1 VEPLLYRTLAI
12 EREPPIS
19 GLPKCLHNTFVDI
32 ASTKS
37 PAFRRDSTRNFLLD
51 DIPLS
56 LAKTYL
62 SLFPGVENFWI
73 LPSDTFDFPRP
84 ALEILPLKHLYCDL
98 EDLYRIIPFESFCH
112 PMFINITHLE
122 LFDGFNQH
130 SEQPEHRTDWTSLGA
145 LPHLTH
151 LALDNE
157 DLIPICVSILE
168 TYKSLRALLAL
179 TFLPENPPSE
189 LEILAADPRFVMT
202 PVTDYLEDWQRGALT
217 GMDYWARA
225 DAFIAKRI
233 SGEIDRKFRLDNSAR
248 GAYYTFFRSLL
259 FPCELNYL

>member
-12 EREPPIS
+12 DTEPPIPD
-19 GLPKCLHNTFVDI
+19 LPRCLYHTFADI

-37 PAFRRDSTRNFLLD
+37 PAFRREATRNLLLD

-62 SLFPGVENFWI
+62 SLFPGVENLWL
-73 LPSDTFDFPRP
+73 LPSDTLDIPFPT
-84 ALEILPLKHLYCDL
+84 LEILPLKHLYCDL
-98 EDLYRIIPFESFCH
+98 EDLYRVIPFESFCH
-112 PMFINITHLE
+112 PLFTNITHLE

-130 SEQPEHRTDWTSLGA
+130 PEKPEHRMDWTGLGA

-157 DLIPICVSILE
+157 DLIPICISILE
-168 TYKSLRALLAL
+168 TYKSLRALLILA
-179 TFLPENPPSE
+179 FIPENPPSE

-233 SGEIDRKFRLDNSAR
+233 SGEIDRE
-248 GAYYTFFRSLL
+248 
-259 FPCELNYL
+259 FPLGKPLRVRP